1 MEKVSI
7 VYWSGTGNTEAMAAA
22 MAEGVKDAGA
32 EVELLTVDK
41 ADAAVLSE
49 AKAFALGCPA
59 MGAEE
64 LEEGE
69 MEPFM
74 AELDSQIA
82 GKTIALFGSYGWGGG
97 EWMRDWESRVVSD
110 GAAVLSGEG
119 IIADNAPDDD
129 VLAECRAAGA
139 KLAAL
144 A

>member
-1 MEKVSI
+1 MGNVSI

-22 MAEGVKDAGA
+22 MAEGAKDAGA

-41 ADAAVLSE
+41 AEAAAISE
-49 AKAFALGCPA
+49 
-59 MGAEE
+59 GAEE

-129 VLAECRAAGA
+129 VLAECREAGA

-144 A
+144 V

>member
-1 MEKVSI
+1 MGNVSI

-22 MAEGVKDAGA
+22 MAEGAKDAGA

-41 ADAAVLSE
+41 A
-49 AKAFALGCPA
+49 
-59 MGAEE
+59 
-64 LEEGE
+64 
-69 MEPFM
+69 EPFM

-144 A
+144 V

>member
-1 MEKVSI
+1 MGKVSI

-22 MAEGVKDAGA
+22 MAEGAKDAGA

-41 ADAAVLSE
+41 ADAAALSE

-59 MGAEE
+59 MGAEV

-82 GKTIALFGSYGWGGG
+82 KSARPSVLDRLKASP
-97 EWMRDWESRVVSD
+97 VH
-110 GAAVLSGEG
+110 GAPEKPHKKEMEA
-119 IIADNAPDDD
+119 
-129 VLAECRAAGA
+129 R
-139 KLAAL
+139 
-144 A
+144 

>member
-1 MEKVSI
+1 MGKVSI

-22 MAEGVKDAGA
+22 MAEGAKDA

-41 ADAAVLSE
+41 AEAAAISE

-74 AELDSQIA
+74 AELDSRIE

-97 EWMRDWESRVVSD
+97 EWMREWESRVTSD

-144 A
+144 V

>member
-1 MEKVSI
+1 MGKVSI

-22 MAEGVKDAGA
+22 MAEGAKDAGA

-41 ADAAVLSE
+41 ADAAALSE

-59 MGAEE
+59 MGAEV

-82 GKTIALFGSYGWGGG
+82 GKTIALFGSYGWGDGQ
-97 EWMRDWESRVVSD
+97 WMRDWEERMKAA
-110 GAAVLSGEG
+110 GAEIVGGEG
-119 IIADNAPDDD
+119 VICMEAPDDE
-129 VLAECRAAGA
+129 AIAACE
-139 KLAAL
+139 KLGSQL
-144 A
+144 V